1 MKLPTPFLVLA
12 TQNPIDQEG
21 TYLLPEAQTDRFM
34 LKCKIDYPEFEEEK
48 TSHENGFYFGYSSNK
63 TCDFFGT
70 NCRSKKI
77 INQIYLDEK

>member
-1 MKLPTPFLVLA
+1 LA

-34 LKCKIDYPEFEEEK
+34 LKCKIDYPEFEDERQVMRMVS
-48 TSHENGFYFGYSSNK
+48 TSRNSSNK

-70 NCRSKKI
+70 NCRS
-77 INQIYLDEK
+77 